1 MIESCLF
8 RSISKYLAARIG
20 MQTTGIYEKDTEEMF
35 STMGEKRAVTID
47 AGRRGLVLFIMTVG
61 YFLVLLDVTI
71 INITLPSIRGALE
84 AGVSELQ
91 WVVDG
96 YAMAFA
102 ALLLTGGTLG
112 DLYGHKRVVLT
123 GLGVF
128 GIASLACGLAPTP
141 GALIG
146 ARVVQGVGAA
156 VLLPGT
162 LAIIARAYQG
172 DRGAQARAISV
183 WAAVGSLAL
192 PAGPLLGGLLV
203 DATGW
208 RGVFLVNLPMV
219 VLSMLASAW
228 VVRESGR
235 ASEQRLDWPGALL
248 AAALLAALALAF
260 IEGGHV
266 GWTSVPVIGAGVCA
280 TLALICFIF
289 VENRSASP
297 MLPLGFFRVPGFTGA
312 NAVAGLM
319 NLVALG
325 TIFVLTLYLQVVQ
338 EHPVLLAGFQTVPMF
353 APLSLLAP
361 LSGRL
366 TARLGPRPPMAG
378 GLAVG
383 VFGMILLSHLEVG
396 SDYFTGLLPPMIC
409 IGVCLGLLTPAVVA
423 AAMGSVPDSRSGLAS
438 GANNT
443 ARQACGAIGV
453 ALFGALAG
461 SPNSVGSFLTG
472 LHTATLVGAGLWM
485 VGIVLTLTL
494 VGRGEAN

>member
-1 MIESCLF
+1 
-8 RSISKYLAARIG
+8 
-20 MQTTGIYEKDTEEMF
+20 MF
-35 STMGEKRAVTID
+35 STMGQKRAVTTG
-47 AGRRGLVLFIMTVG
+47 AGRRGLVLLIMTVG

-71 INITLPSIRGALE
+71 INVTLPSIGGALG

-96 YAMAFA
+96 YAVALA

-112 DLYGHKRVVLT
+112 DLYGHRRVVLT
-123 GLGVF
+123 GLVVF

-146 ARVVQGVGAA
+146 ARVVQGMGAA

-162 LAIIARAYQG
+162 LAIITCAYQG

-208 RGVFLVNLPMV
+208 RGVFLVNLPVV
-219 VLSMLASAW
+219 VLSMLASER
-228 VVRESGR
+228 VVRESER

-248 AAALLAALALAF
+248 AATLLAALALAF
-260 IEGGHV
+260 IEGGHA
-266 GWTSVPVIGAGVCA
+266 GWTSVPVIAAGICA
-280 TLALICFIF
+280 VLALVCFIF
-289 VENRSASP
+289 VEGRSASP
-297 MLPLGFFRVPGFTGA
+297 MLPLGFFRVPCFIGA

-319 NLVALG
+319 NLVVLG
-325 TIFVLTLYLQVVQ
+325 TIFVLALYLQVVRGY
-338 EHPVLLAGFQTVPMF
+338 PALLAGFQTLPMF
-353 APLSLLAP
+353 APLSALAP
-361 LSGRL
+361 LGGRL
-366 TARLGPRPPMAG
+366 TARLGPRLPMAG
-378 GLAVG
+378 GLAIG
-383 VFGMILLSHLEVG
+383 AFGMALLSRLEAG
-396 SDYFTGLLPPMIC
+396 SNYLTGLLPPMIC

-423 AAMGSVPDSRSGLAS
+423 AAMSSVPDSRSGLAS

-443 ARQACGAIGV
+443 ARQAFGAIGV

-461 SPNSVGSFLTG
+461 SPDSIGSFLTG
-472 LHTATLVGAGLWM
+472 LHAAALVGAGLWL